1 MAEPKKKMS
10 IRRKLLT
17 NHMIVV
23 ILLVLIGII
32 GIYDIHEVY
41 SNGNKIYENNMTAVN
56 DLMSISQNI
65 KEIDQCVI
73 SMMSS
78 LDEDYHQEYIDKIQ
92 VLQAENEQLMAEY
105 EQLDLTPL
113 EERRYNQCRLSIL
126 TFNKQI
132 NNLVEQIEDGN
143 LDSATRTYEQE
154 LMPVKACTY
163 ELLDAVVELASAN
176 AHSKSEE
183 NRRIYS
189 TLIWLIIAILIIS
202 VVVSVIISMR
212 MNNYFIERL
221 NTIRRLAKRISEY
234 NVSDDISDTS
244 NDEFGETMA
253 ALNDS
258 QMMMRN
264 LLEKIINE
272 STALNET
279 GEEVSL
285 AVRKSSQRIETTN
298 VKVYNSESGCKDI
311 HEMILQILED
321 RELDEETVLH
331 LKELLATV
339 HENQAL
345 LKSAQTELTSI
356 AMYLEQIGIT
366 MDYQNEIA
374 SEHQEQVLKFK
385 I

>member
-1 MAEPKKKMS
+1 MTNLKKKMS

-17 NHMIVV
+17 NHMIIVV
-23 ILLVLIGII
+23 LLVLVGVI
-32 GIYDIHEVY
+32 GIYDIREVY
-41 SNGNKIYENNMTAVN
+41 YNGNEIYENNMTAVN
-56 DLMSISQNI
+56 DLKSISQNI

-78 LDEDYHQEYIDKIQ
+78 LDGDYHQKYIDNIKA
-92 VLQAENEQLMAEY
+92 LQAENEQLMAEY

-126 TFNKQI
+126 TFNKQV
-132 NNLVEQIEDGN
+132 NNLLEEIEDGD

-154 LMPVKACTY
+154 LMPIKACTY
-163 ELLDAVVELASAN
+163 ELLDAVVELATSN
-176 AHSKSEE
+176 AYSKSEE
-183 NRRIYS
+183 NRHIYR
-189 TLIWLIIAILIIS
+189 TLIWLIFAILIIS

-212 MNNYFIERL
+212 MNNYFIEQL
-221 NTIRRLAKRISEY
+221 NTIRRLAKRNSEY
-234 NVSDDISDTS
+234 NVSDDISNTS

-272 STALNET
+272 SKTLNDT

-285 AVRKSSQRIETTN
+285 AVRKTSQRIETTN
-298 VKVYNSESGCKDI
+298 VKLYDTESGCKDI
-311 HEMILQILED
+311 HETILQMLEN
-321 RELDEETVLH
+321 RELDEETVKH

-345 LKSAQTELTSI
+345 LKSTQTELTSI
-356 AMYLEQIGIT
+356 AMYLDQIGIT
-366 MDYQNEIA
+366 LDYQNEIA
-374 SEHQEQVLKFK
+374 SGHQEQVQKFK
-385 I
+385 V